1 MRNSANVLIY
11 VDVQKALDAGIK
23 FSLSSN
29 GVVLTEGDESG
40 FLRPQ
45 FFQRVTDK
53 KGKEL
58 DWRAPTGPAS
68 EGVNMHKDKAVVV
81 QTGESTLAVNSSK
94 DASTSSSHGKEEE
107 QPFVSDIE
115 RKAENLTI

>member
-1 MRNSANVLIY
+1 MRNSSNILIY
-11 VDVQKALDAGIK
+11 IDVQKAIDAGIK
-23 FSLSSN
+23 FFLSSN

-58 DWRAPTGPAS
+58 ENWRAIP
-68 EGVNMHKDKAVVV
+68 
-81 QTGESTLAVNSSK
+81 AVNSTT
-94 DASTSSSHGKEEE
+94 ASQQQKEPGFAQVEE
-107 QPFVSDIE
+107 STI
-115 RKAENLTI
+115 KADVPKQEYGPQADKSMVEKEAKKLSL